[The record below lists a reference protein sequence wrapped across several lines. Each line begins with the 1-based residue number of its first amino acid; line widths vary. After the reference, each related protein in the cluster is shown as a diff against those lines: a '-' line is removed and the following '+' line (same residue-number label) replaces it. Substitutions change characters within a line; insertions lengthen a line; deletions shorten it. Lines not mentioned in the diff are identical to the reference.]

1 MTKSTPVSA
10 RFTVGI
16 SSASPTP
23 YLGRQALQPAP
34 YPRVVAAIDVAE
46 LALEI
51 GFLAGDHSIAEDK
64 REEHQ
69 RHPQPEAVDGNGQ
82 ACSRHRSTHESGP
95 TIGSGYGEHPA
106 LLEP

>member
-1 MTKSTPVSA
+1 MIRPCQA
-10 RFTVGI
+10 RK
-16 SSASPTP
+16 
-23 YLGRQALQPAP
+23 ALQPAP
-34 YPRVVAAIDVAE
+34 YARAVATVDITE

-51 GFLAGDHSIAEDK
+51 SFFAGYDTVADDK
-64 REEHQ
+64 REGHQ
-69 RHPQPEAVDGNGQ
+69 RHQQPEAVEGNGQ